1 MERAWK
7 DVKEICRQIAQVEEL
22 HASPTFNDFVWA
34 TAAYKSLAMPLP
46 NSTNNGYSFQIIP
59 GSEIFKQSSDGV
71 CRWKVERDGDA
82 QSGHASLCAVC
93 SRKKNILKRNV
104 LSVCPED
111 DASSEEMI
119 FQYGALDNDPKDEVL
134 MINCPLPPTHE
145 WDETLKKRFALLM
158 NKDLRPQLFLSRS
171 HLRTLQK
178 NVRATTGKFKGRKAV
193 EREDKFRNMVPADVL
208 DTIKIFVMDAEQLD
222 ECILDHISED
232 GAPRRVRSNGNDQSP
247 AAASGMRMAILTTI
261 VRLLEVKLDQLESL
275 QNGTGSLES
284 DAKILEA
291 ITKEQENTTAMP
303 HSGPTRHQMA
313 ALHHRMEQKKL
324 AREYLIEFNA
334 YLQDEMKYLYSLK
347 EDESL

>member
-1 MERAWK
+1 MERSWK
-7 DVKEICRQIAQVEEL
+7 DVKEICRQLAKVEEL

-46 NSTNNGYSFQIIP
+46 NSRNGGYSFQIIP

-71 CRWKVERDGDA
+71 CRWRVQQNGDA
-82 QSGHASLCAVC
+82 QGGHGSLCAVC
-93 SRKKNILKRNV
+93 SRKKNILKRSI
-104 LSVCPED
+104 LSICPEEN
-111 DASSEEMI
+111 ASSEEMI
-119 FQYGALDNDPKDEVL
+119 FQYGAMDNDPNDEVL
-134 MINCPLPPTHE
+134 MINCPLPPPQE
-145 WDETLKKRFALLM
+145 WDKTLKKRFALLM
-158 NKDLRPQLFLSRS
+158 NKDLRPQLFLSRR
-171 HLRTLQK
+171 HLKTLQK
-178 NVRATTGKFKGRKAV
+178 NVCATTGKFKGRKAV
-193 EREDKFRNMVPADVL
+193 EREDKFKTMVPADVL
-208 DTIKIFVMDAEQLD
+208 ETIKIFVMDVEHLD
-222 ECILDHISED
+222 EYMLDQMSED
-232 GAPRRVRSNGNDQSP
+232 GAPSPMRSNGQSP

-284 DAKILEA
+284 DYKILEA

-324 AREYLIEFNA
+324 AREYLTEFNK

-347 EDESL
+347 EDESV